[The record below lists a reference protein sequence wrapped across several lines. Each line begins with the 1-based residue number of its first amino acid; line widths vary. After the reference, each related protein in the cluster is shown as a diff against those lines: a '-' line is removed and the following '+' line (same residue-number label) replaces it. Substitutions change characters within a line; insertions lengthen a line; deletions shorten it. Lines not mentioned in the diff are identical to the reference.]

1 VQQLAAE
8 SAAAATAGNGTDDTR
23 LASIDSVTTK
33 DHSNRIDVLMAV

>member
-8 SAAAATAGNGTDDTR
+8 SAAATAGNGPDDTR

-33 DHSNRIDVLMAV
+33 DHSNKIDVLMAV